1 MKNTILILTIFTF
14 LFSCKTK
21 QTIDPDTL
29 PKDIS
34 QKPKNGVSQQQD
46 FKILQD
52 LRAEIDEMI
61 VKNPCVS
68 SDKWRISPLGSK
80 ACGGPAE
87 YLAYPIEIEDEII
100 PKIQNYTQ
108 LNSDYNKKYDIVSDC
123 MMVQPTSGIKC
134 ENGKAVLMNA
144 ESQIT
149 EQ

>member
-1 MKNTILILTIFTF
+1 MKNTVLILTIFTF

-46 FKILQD
+46 SKILQD
-52 LRAEIDEMI
+52 LRSEIDEMI
-61 VKNPCVS
+61 AKNPCVS
-68 SDKWRISPLGSK
+68 SDKWRISPIGSK
-80 ACGGPAE
+80 ACGGPIA
-87 YLAYPIEIEDEII
+87 YLAYPISIEDEII

-108 LNSDYNKKYDIVSDC
+108 LNSDFNKKYDIVSDC
-123 MMVQPTSGIKC
+123 MMVQPPSGIKC